1 MPTFKVAHV
10 REQNQNMLLFPL
22 DDSFAQ
28 KSNEARI
35 SALNELELRAH
46 RAGLA
51 GRAAAFW
58 TSNGQTYSIGPK
70 AWTSFLRSLS
80 MGAVLASVNKEL
92 SW

>member
-22 DDSFAQ
+22 DGGFAQ

-35 SALNELELRAH
+35 SVLNELELQAH

-58 TSNGQTYSIGPK
+58 VSNGQTHSIGPK
-70 AWTSFLRSLS
+70 AWKSFLRSLS
-80 MGAVLASVNKEL
+80 MSAVLASVNKEI